1 MTTEARRDT
10 FDRSIGDVLS
20 DLFHDGS
27 ELIRQ
32 EIELAKTEMRENVSS
47 FMRDGIG
54 IAVGGAMALVGL
66 LALVAAAILALGLV
80 MPYWA
85 SALIIGGALMII
97 GMIVVMANVQGMKKN
112 GLAPKKTMETIR
124 EDARMVREKFA

>member
-1 MTTEARRDT
+1 MDTDARRDP

-20 DLFHDGS
+20 DLFRDGS

-32 EIELAKTEMRENVSS
+32 EVELAKSEMRENISS
-47 FMRDGIG
+47 MTRDSIG
-54 IAVGGAMALVGL
+54 IAIGGAFALVGL

-80 MPYWA
+80 LPYWA
-85 SALIIGGALMII
+85 SALIVGGALMLI
-97 GMIVVMANVQGMKKN
+97 GLVLVMANVQAMRQN
-112 GLAPKKTMETIR
+112 SLAPRRTMETIR